1 MKYNKLERMS
11 SLIEWILLF
20 ALLATPLMTLTDT
33 WSHLLG
39 GNDSLHDE
47 LVKALGHDGDKVF
60 NGVPLKTQEDQ
71 ALGTLLTPPAPVLSD
86 YPLTFGT
93 RLLAT
98 LIMLLPD
105 LVFMLILWQLHQLFR
120 GYRHA
125 MLFTFG
131 QIRRYRWLGL
141 LLCASFIAEIITMPL
156 VDIALTM
163 QGPELHGTISIGSSD
178 FRLLL
183 AGLIVSALALVMR
196 EAKQLADE
204 QQLTV

>member
-20 ALLATPLMTLTDT
+20 ALLATPIMTVLGT

-39 GNDSLHDE
+39 GSDYLQDE
-47 LVKALGHDGDKVF
+47 LISALAQEGDKVL
-60 NGVPLKTQEDQ
+60 NGVPLTMGEATAVQQ
-71 ALGTLLTPPAPVLSD
+71 AAPTPSLSD
-86 YPLTFGT
+86 YPLDLGT

-98 LIMLLPD
+98 LVILLPD

-125 MLFTFG
+125 MLFTFS
-131 QIRRYRWLGL
+131 QIRRYRLIGL
-141 LLCASFIAEIITMPL
+141 LLCASFVTKIITTPL
-156 VDIALTM
+156 LDTVLTLP
-163 QGPELHGTISIGSSD
+163 GPELHGTINIGSSD
-178 FRLLL
+178 FQLLL

>member
-20 ALLATPLMTLTDT
+20 ALLATPIMTVLGT

-39 GNDSLHDE
+39 GSDYLQDE
-47 LVKALGHDGDKVF
+47 LISALTQEGDKVLH
-60 NGVPLKTQEDQ
+60 GVPLTMGEATAAQQ
-71 ALGTLLTPPAPVLSD
+71 AAPTTSVSD
-86 YPLTFGT
+86 YPLGLGT

-98 LIMLLPD
+98 LVMLLPD

-125 MLFTFG
+125 MLFTFS
-131 QIRRYRWLGL
+131 QIRRYRLIGL
-141 LLCASFIAEIITMPL
+141 LLCASFVTKIITTPL
-156 VDIALTM
+156 LDTVLTLP
-163 QGPELHGTISIGSSD
+163 GPELHGTINISSSD
-178 FRLLL
+178 FQLLL

>member
-11 SLIEWILLF
+11 SLIEWVLLF
-20 ALLATPLMTLTDT
+20 ALLATPIMTVLGT

-39 GNDSLHDE
+39 GSDYLQDQLIN
-47 LVKALGHDGDKVF
+47 ALALEGDKVL

-98 LIMLLPD
+98 LVMLLPD

-125 MLFTFG
+125 MLFTFS
-131 QIRRYRWLGL
+131 QIRRYRLIGL
-141 LLCASFIAEIITMPL
+141 LLCASFVTKIITTPL
-156 VDIALTM
+156 RDIVLTLP
-163 QGPELHGTISIGSSD
+163 GPELHGTINISSSD
-178 FRLLL
+178 FQLLL

>member
-20 ALLATPLMTLTDT
+20 ALLATPIMTVLGT

-39 GNDSLHDE
+39 GSDYLQDE
-47 LVKALGHDGDKVF
+47 LISALAQEGDKVL
-60 NGVPLKTQEDQ
+60 NGVPLTMGEATAVQQ
-71 ALGTLLTPPAPVLSD
+71 AAPTPSLSD
-86 YPLTFGT
+86 YPLDLGT

-98 LIMLLPD
+98 LVMLLPD

-125 MLFTFG
+125 MLFTFN
-131 QIRRYRWLGL
+131 QIRRYRLIGL
-141 LLCASFIAEIITMPL
+141 LLCASFVTKIITTPL
-156 VDIALTM
+156 LDTVLTLP
-163 QGPELHGTISIGSSD
+163 GPELHGTINIGSSD
-178 FRLLL
+178 FQLLL

>member
-20 ALLATPLMTLTDT
+20 ALLATPIMTVLVT

-39 GNDSLHDE
+39 GSDYLQDQLIN
-47 LVKALGHDGDKVF
+47 ALALEGDKVL
-60 NGVPLKTQEDQ
+60 NGVPLTMGETTATQQ
-71 ALGTLLTPPAPVLSD
+71 AAPTPSLSD
-86 YPLTFGT
+86 YPLDLGT

-98 LIMLLPD
+98 LVMLLPD

-125 MLFTFG
+125 MLFTFS
-131 QIRRYRWLGL
+131 QIRRYRLIGL
-141 LLCASFIAEIITMPL
+141 LLCASFVTKIITTPL
-156 VDIALTM
+156 LDTVLTLP
-163 QGPELHGTISIGSSD
+163 GPELHGTINISSSD
-178 FRLLL
+178 FQLLL